1 MGVLAPIV
9 AAFAG
14 LGAMGAPAALGIG
27 AVGTLMVPAVGGVV
41 MNPSK
46 AWRTPFSGPIK
57 GDAVLVEI
65 YGADLF
71 VKGDDKSANMKFD
84 GWFGRKPDCY
94 VRFQHGSQKG
104 QTQVEGNTF
113 SPRFYETRKL
123 AYDKKK
129 GFEFQVW
136 ESDVLSKDRIVGRCW
151 VSANKAKAAM
161 KSGTPVLAKLG
172 AGIGRLKVLFT
183 GPLAYADRQGN
194 LTGVGETQTRK
205 KMNDLYS
212 QVHAQEVAG
221 TTMDPDG

>member
-9 AAFAG
+9 AAFAE

-27 AVGTLMVPAVGGVV
+27 AVGTLMVPTVGGFV

-46 AWRTPFSGPIK
+46 AWRTLFSGPIK

-71 VKGDDKSANMKFD
+71 VKGGDKSANMKFD

-94 VRFQHGSQKG
+94 VTLKHGSQKG

-123 AYDKKK
+123 KLERGK

-151 VSANKAKAAM
+151 VLRSSQSSARASAG
-161 KSGTPVLAKLG
+161 SRSCSPVLSRTWIATETSR
-172 AGIGRLKVLFT
+172 ASARRRRGR
-183 GPLAYADRQGN
+183 R
-194 LTGVGETQTRK
+194 
-205 KMNDLYS
+205 
-212 QVHAQEVAG
+212 
-221 TTMDPDG
+221 